1 MSNIRTLVATLL
13 LLGIAAGAAS
23 AETPEEA
30 IIQECTQALA
40 ANPRDAEAYG
50 RRGAAYIK
58 SKAYDKALPDFT
70 EALKLDAQNGTFFC
84 GRGDCHRMLGMH
96 ELAVADY
103 TAAIKYNDLHPHF
116 FGMRGNC
123 YMALGKRKE
132 AIADMERAL
141 ELGHPSVDYFKSC
154 IAKMQA
160 ELNAAK
166 SGASG
171 DGK

>member
-1 MSNIRTLVATLL
+1 MKKIHAVFASIV
-13 LLGIAAGAAS
+13 LLGVAAATGS

-50 RRGAAYIK
+50 RRGAAYVK
-58 SKAYDKALPDFT
+58 TKAYDKALPDFI
-70 EALKLDAQNGTFFC
+70 EAIKIDPQNGTFFC
-84 GRGDCHRMLGMH
+84 GRGDCHRMLGQH

-103 TAAIKYNDLHPHF
+103 TAAIKYNDAHPHY

-123 YMALGKRKE
+123 HMALGKLKE

-154 IAKMQA
+154 IEKMREQLKTGKTA
-160 ELNAAK
+160 
-166 SGASG
+166 
-171 DGK
+171 DGGGK